1 MTSASVG
8 SRIKK
13 EREAANVTQAE
24 LAKRIGTAS
33 SMIGQWE
40 NNNRNPKAAVLG
52 KIATALNIS
61 VDRLLYDSVVKTEV
75 IPCRAWIIKIDD
87 PSIDNYIYRIEAA
100 DSEAFSFVQ
109 NMMAQLVGDIRQYT
123 PEARLSAAFNQLS
136 EEGKAIAIQRIE
148 ELAKIPDY
156 RAQKG
161 SAEENENQ

>member
-1 MTSASVG
+1 MIPASVG

-24 LAKRIGTAS
+24 LAKRIDVAS

-40 NNNRNPKAAVLG
+40 NSNRNPKPATLE

-75 IPCRAWIIKIDD
+75 IPGRAWTVKIDD
-87 PSIDNYIYRIEAA
+87 PSLDNYIYRIEAA

-109 NMMAQLVGDIRQYT
+109 NAMAQLVGDIRQYT
-123 PEARLSAAFNQLS
+123 LEARLSAAFNQLS
-136 EEGKAIAIQRIE
+136 EEGQAIAIQRIE

-156 RAQKG
+156 RVQKG
-161 SAEENENQ
+161 GAEENENQ